1 MLTLAIIPARGG
13 SKGVKRKNLRCVGGK
28 SLVQRAV
35 ESAFDSGVVDR
46 VLVST
51 EDSEI
56 RNEGIR
62 CGAEVPFLR
71 PASLATDE
79 ASTID
84 VVVHAIAEYED
95 VLRQHVKTVVLLEPT
110 SPFRRGSHVK
120 EALSRYLQGGV
131 KSVVSVCPLE
141 RKPENIFMKGSPTE
155 PLERYIKDPR
165 HLFTR
170 RQEMSHLCRL
180 NSAVYVGGRDEFL
193 VKRTLI
199 MEPVGYVEMSAQD
212 SLNIDNELDL
222 MLAELIAHEHGL

>member
-28 SLVQRAV
+28 SLVQRAI

-51 EDSEI
+51 EDPDIQSE
-56 RNEGIR
+56 GLR

-84 VVVHAIAEYED
+84 VVVHAIEEYEK
-95 VLRQHVKTVVLLEPT
+95 VVRQQVETIVLLEPT

-120 EALSRYLQGGV
+120 EALLRYRSGGV

-141 RKPENIFMKGSPTE
+141 RKPQNIFLKAAPAE
-155 PLERYIKDPR
+155 LLERYIKEP
-165 HLFTR
+165 HQQFTR

-180 NSAVYVGGRDEFL
+180 NSAVYICGRDEFL
-193 VKRTLI
+193 AKRTLVV
-199 MEPVGYVEMSAQD
+199 EPVGYVEMSHQE
-212 SLNIDNELDL
+212 SLNIDDELDL
-222 MLAELIAHEHGL
+222 TFAELIAGEYGL